1 MIELTIRVDSI
12 NYTDLAELLL
22 PMLSDRLPK
31 DGLMGR
37 LLNSPERA
45 ESLVKEILGR
55 MSLEQKDELLVKY
68 INQNSYKAMDK
79 LEDMAARNGVSMKL
93 GKISAKTL

>member
-1 MIELTIRVDSI
+1 MIELTIKVDSI
-12 NYTDLAELLL
+12 NYADLAELLL

-45 ESLVKEILGR
+45 EKLVKEILGR
-55 MSLEQKDELLVKY
+55 MSQEQKDELLVKY
-68 INQNSYKAMDK
+68 INQNSVKAMTE
-79 LEDMAARNGVSMKL
+79 LEKAASRSGVSLKL
-93 GKISAKTL
+93 RDISAKKL

>member
-12 NYTDLAELLL
+12 NYTDLSELLL

-55 MSLEQKDELLVKY
+55 MSQEQKDELLVKY
-68 INQNSYKAMDK
+68 INQNSDKAMDK

>member
-37 LLNSPERA
+37 LLNSPERS
-45 ESLVKEILGR
+45 EKLVKEILGR
-55 MSLEQKDELLVKY
+55 MSQEQKDELLVKY
-68 INQNSYKAMDK
+68 INQNSVKAMTE
-79 LEDMAARNGVSMKL
+79 LEKAASRSGVSLKL
-93 GKISAKTL
+93 RDIGAKKL

>member
-45 ESLVKEILGR
+45 EKLVKEILGR
-55 MSLEQKDELLVKY
+55 MSQEQKDELLVKY
-68 INQNSYKAMDK
+68 INQNSVKAMTE
-79 LEDMAARNGVSMKL
+79 LEKAASRSGVSLKL
-93 GKISAKTL
+93 RDIGAKKL

>member
-12 NYTDLAELLL
+12 NYNDLAELLL

-45 ESLVKEILGR
+45 ESLLKE
-55 MSLEQKDELLVKY
+55 
-68 INQNSYKAMDK
+68 K
-79 LEDMAARNGVSMKL
+79 LWL
-93 GKISAKTL
+93 HH

>member
-55 MSLEQKDELLVKY
+55 MSQEQKDELLVKY

-79 LEDMAARNGVSMKL
+79 LEDAAARNGVSMKL

>member
-1 MIELTIRVDSI
+1 VDSV
-12 NYTDLAELLL
+12 NYADLAELLL

-45 ESLVKEILGR
+45 EKLVKEILGR
-55 MSLEQKDELLVKY
+55 MSQEQKDELLVKY
-68 INQNSYKAMDK
+68 INQNSVKAMTE
-79 LEDMAARNGVSMKL
+79 LEKAASRSGVSLKL
-93 GKISAKTL
+93 RDIGAKKL